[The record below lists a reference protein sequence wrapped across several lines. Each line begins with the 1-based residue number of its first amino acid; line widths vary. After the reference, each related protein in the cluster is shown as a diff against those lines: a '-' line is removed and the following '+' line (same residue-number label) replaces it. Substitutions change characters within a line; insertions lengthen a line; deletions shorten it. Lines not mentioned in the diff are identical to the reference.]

1 MGNRKNV
8 YCVVGIVILFATL
21 FLVSCASTPNRRALE
36 DGATDVT
43 NYSDFK
49 VENCTLPDGKV
60 VTMYGFYKAYDG
72 VQWQNIQSRKYN
84 KKEMEELRKLFG
96 KEPWAPT
103 GPLSPYWEVVGGL
116 IDKYG
121 AEKVNKMLFSDISA
135 ISYYSAEDLGELA
148 SYMATAV
155 VAQGCYEDST
165 GVYLLTICPPK
176 NLKVLQKN
184 KAEQKKHEGQFGY
197 EVSYIPRK
205 MYEDIKPPKLKPAK
219 VKPFNPNE
227 IPNSDRN
234 LVPVAPSGNGVY
246 NYDANLADQLQWL
259 AVTVACKGVYDM
271 AYTGD
276 FSAKNPKGY
285 YTTRHI
291 KSYLAREDE
300 YSKGTLLFEGICF
313 DYADFAYQ
321 EVKKNRLNYPKVA
334 NFWMVGT
341 FEQTGANDIVSYRIA
356 NTGEVPNWTI
366 NNTPVVINS
375 HNHVYAHDG
384 VTGHAWFWVKATDGI
399 IYWVDPTWTDSEGR
413 PVYGIVQDGVRE
425 VQLEPNPA
433 YCVK

>member
-1 MGNRKNV
+1 MGNKKNV
-8 YCVVGIVILFATL
+8 YCIVSIGILFATL

-84 KKEMEELRKLFG
+84 KKEMEELRKLLG

-121 AEKVNKMLFSDISA
+121 AEKVNKMLFSDTSA

-148 SYMATAV
+148 SYMATAAG
-155 VAQGCYEDST
+155 AQGCYEDST

-197 EVSYIPRK
+197 EVGYIPRK
-205 MYEDIKPPKLKPAK
+205 MYEDIKPPKLTPAK
-219 VKPFNPNE
+219 ITPFNPNE
-227 IPNSDRN
+227 IPDSDRN
-234 LVPVAPSGNGVY
+234 LVPVAPTGNAAY
-246 NYDANLADQLQWL
+246 YYDANLADQLQWL
-259 AVTVACKGVYDM
+259 AVTVACKGEYDM
-271 AYTGD
+271 AYTGE
-276 FSAKNPKGY
+276 FRQKNPTDY
-285 YTTRHI
+285 YTTSLI
-291 KSYLAREDE
+291 KHYLAREGKV
-300 YSKGTLLFEGICF
+300 SRGTNKFEGICF

-321 EVKKNRLNYPKVA
+321 ELLNNRSAYPKVD
-334 NFWMVGT
+334 NFWIVGT
-341 FEQTGANDIVSYRIA
+341 FEQTGANDIVNYRIA
-356 NTGEVPNWTI
+356 NTGEVSNMTI
-366 NNTPVVINS
+366 NNTPVVAYS
-375 HNHVYAHDG
+375 HNHIYAHDG
-384 VTGHAWFWVKATDGI
+384 ATGHSWFWVRATDGVT
-399 IYWVDPTWTDSEGR
+399 YWIDPTWTDNTGR
-413 PVYGIVQDGVRE
+413 PVYGIVRGGRE